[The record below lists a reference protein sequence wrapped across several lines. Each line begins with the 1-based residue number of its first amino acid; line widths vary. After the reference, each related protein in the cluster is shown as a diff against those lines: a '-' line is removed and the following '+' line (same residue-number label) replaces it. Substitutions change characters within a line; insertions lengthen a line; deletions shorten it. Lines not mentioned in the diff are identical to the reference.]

1 MGTKKVRI
9 LSSPL
14 KRTIYYY
21 KGKKLNVKKNI
32 FFLDIPLIFYKNL
45 TSQHNGMKQLEL
57 LFRKF
62 ITEVR

>member
-14 KRTIYYY
+14 KRIINYYIE
-21 KGKKLNVKKNI
+21 KKLNVKKYI

-45 TSQHNGMKQLEL
+45 TSHKMA
-57 LFRKF
+57 
-62 ITEVR
+62 

>member
-14 KRTIYYY
+14 KRIINYYIE
-21 KGKKLNVKKNI
+21 KKLNVKKNI

>member
-1 MGTKKVRI
+1 MGTKKVRT

-14 KRTIYYY
+14 KRIINYYIE
-21 KGKKLNVKKNI
+21 KKLNVKKNI

-45 TSQHNGMKQLEL
+45 TSPQNGMKQLEP